1 MSLNRNEWPMR
12 TLRTI
17 VTDLLEDK
25 FARMTWFV
33 TDFEKN
39 AWRYY
44 RFTELIVKDE
54 TLLIFYVSYK
64 CLNES

>member
-1 MSLNRNEWPMR
+1 MR

-33 TDFEKN
+33 TDFENN
-39 AWRYY
+39 ARRYY
-44 RFTELIVKDE
+44 RFTELIVKYE